1 MANKTYEDF
10 LRDEGG
16 YDTSGVYKTRAG
28 KFTQAEY
35 DAIRKRY
42 QDEMYTPQQDLSQ
55 FETLLGKLE
64 GSKMKQADQANR
76 ARRGDIYSQGIAQMM
91 RNF

>member
-1 MANKTYEDF
+1 MANKTYADF

-16 YDTSGVYKTRAG
+16 YDAATGKVYTPGTG

-55 FETLLGKLE
+55 FETP
-64 GSKMKQADQANR
+64 SW
-76 ARRGDIYSQGIAQMM
+76 
-91 RNF
+91 